1 MPVSAPTGMGAPQ
14 HQQHGGLAMLA
25 QAINHQQEM
34 DAQQTP
40 SSSSSSSVHV
50 GTYISFGFG

>member
-1 MPVSAPTGMGAPQ
+1 MPVSAPTGMGGPQ
-14 HQQHGGLAMLA
+14 HQQQHGGLAMLA

-50 GTYISFGFG
+50 GTYISFG